1 VVVNVAQYGRPRG
14 IAASTKSLRV
24 PDDSITGLLLGQIDQ
39 YIQEQQKL
47 RSDESQGNDNH
58 QLIDTTNSNK
68 FV

>member
-1 VVVNVAQYGRPRG
+1 VVVNVAQYGR
-14 IAASTKSLRV
+14 
-24 PDDSITGLLLGQIDQ
+24 ITGLLLGQIDQ